1 MENKEEADVVITE
14 ENDPDADTKLIDDVE
29 VITPENDPEQVT
41 EVKKEQRCNVTSYG
55 DEVIAEGKS
64 ILKPDPKTKEKGN
77 RSWFDLK

>member
-1 MENKEEADVVITE
+1 MENKEEADVTITE
-14 ENDPDADTKLIDDVE
+14 ENDPDEEVVLLDDVE

-41 EVKKEQRCNVTSYG
+41 VVKKEQKCNVTSVG
-55 DEVIAEGKS
+55 DKVIAEGKS